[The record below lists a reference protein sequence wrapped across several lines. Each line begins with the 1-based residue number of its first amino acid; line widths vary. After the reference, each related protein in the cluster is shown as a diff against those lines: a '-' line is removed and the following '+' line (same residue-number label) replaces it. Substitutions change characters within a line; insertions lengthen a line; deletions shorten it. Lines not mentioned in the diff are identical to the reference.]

1 MQHPSVTQQSAPA
14 RPSDKNSRKSRRGIS
29 LAGNPA
35 VTRGGD
41 VRRKA
46 PPPSPSPAVRARPN
60 GRQTVSAGPVCCC
73 SSLGFPIA
81 ALSLMSVQEAES
93 SRVRRS
99 VVPSSRSTTREA
111 GGVGGR
117 RGVGVWLVVLSEPGC
132 GTVFTFITGRSSR
145 LQLFL

>member
-1 MQHPSVTQQSAPA
+1 MSGEKVP
-14 RPSDKNSRKSRRGIS
+14 
-29 LAGNPA
+29 
-35 VTRGGD
+35 
-41 VRRKA
+41 
-46 PPPSPSPAVRARPN
+46 PAVRTRPD

-93 SRVRRS
+93 SPVRRS

-111 GGVGGR
+111 GGVGGGVGE
-117 RGVGVWLVVLSEPGC
+117 GVGVWLVVLSEPGC